1 MSCKYLCQ
9 VGALE
14 YASTCSDRCEFPV
27 GAGMIERFWGSGLL
41 PLPLPRPGHQHCA
54 RALPPLPLR
63 DPVIESAE
71 HGVYFGRTSERSRW
85 RERERDEGRER
96 QIKDRGREEQ
106 ADSTNFNI
114 SFLRQQSL
122 SSLCLFM
129 SWCCCK
135 STFKLATGKWPKTF
149 ADMIWYNGIKR
160 SVGLWVCVS
169 QLYLFTLVSS
179 I

>member
-27 GAGMIERFWGSGLL
+27 GAGMIEHFWGCGLL
-41 PLPLPRPGHQHCA
+41 PPGLATSTVPGHC
-54 RALPPLPLR
+54 PPLPLR

-85 RERERDEGRER
+85 REGERETNKR
-96 QIKDRGREEQ
+96 QRKRG
-106 ADSTNFNI
+106 AGTNHNI
-114 SFLRQQSL
+114 SFLNRQQSL
-122 SSLCLFM
+122 SSLGLFM
-129 SWCCCK
+129 PPCCCK
-135 STFKLATGKWPKTF
+135 THIRTAGKWPKTF
-149 ADMIWYNGIKR
+149 TDIIWSNGIKH
-160 SVGLWVCVS
+160 SVGLWYCES
-169 QLYLFTLVSS
+169 QLYLFTVVSS